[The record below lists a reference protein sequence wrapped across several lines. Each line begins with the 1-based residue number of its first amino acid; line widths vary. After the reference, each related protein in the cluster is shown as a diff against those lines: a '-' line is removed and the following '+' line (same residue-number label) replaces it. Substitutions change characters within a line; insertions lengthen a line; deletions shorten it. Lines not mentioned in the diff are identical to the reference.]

1 MFNRLIRLVS
11 TLALIASL
19 SIAMLA
25 CSSADESEETT
36 TDTTPSDT
44 ATEETATD
52 TVAEEVM
59 EEETVEEDSMAEEV
73 MEEVM
78 EEVAEP
84 EQAAKGT
91 VHITDDLPQ
100 RDGVLRVI
108 GLDIDNFDP
117 DEAYWRGYSIM
128 YDTLTHWYRDHPLV
142 VTDFLPNPE
151 LAESWEFP
159 DDRTIVF
166 HLRSGVK
173 YHDLAPVNG
182 REMTAED
189 VQFSFERRLAP
200 DSRRGALLGPV
211 SSVNVVDADTVEF
224 KFDEPFAPFMTVLS
238 QSFFPVQPPEVLD
251 EFGGYQTWDAMIGTG
266 QYMIDDYEVSA
277 RLSLTRNEEY
287 FRGPNGVTGEQFP
300 YIEKFNIFP
309 DPGEATK
316 MAMYRSGLM
325 DHGPAWEAWGFWGAL
340 DDHVEAL
347 DDRPDLLYHY
357 HSGGG
362 GAYTTYFYGP
372 KLEGIWKNQKLR
384 WAVALYNDISCAAW
398 CAVTGGIQP
407 ARWVAAENP
416 WFVPT
421 EGLTPDGQQF
431 YVNFPDSTMD
441 IEKAKQYVQDAK
453 TELGLPLDEPI
464 ETLMNIRGTDQ
475 AIIDIAGRYVAD
487 LAKIGI
493 EAELRSFDRA
503 EFDKVRKGEF
513 EGIAL
518 MYGSTTVDADGL
530 YYNRYFSESVQNL
543 SGIDDPHMD
552 QLILKGRSTVDPAV
566 RKDVYAELQR
576 YQAELQYDWAV
587 PNWTNT
593 NMFPRWIKN
602 PGPQYTSQQ
611 GDLWLKAWIDM
622 GDSSRRSHDWE

>member
-1 MFNRLIRLVS
+1 
-11 TLALIASL
+11 
-19 SIAMLA
+19 MLA

-36 TDTTPSDT
+36 TDTTPSDS
-44 ATEETATD
+44 ATEETPTE

-59 EEETVEEDSMAEEV
+59 EEETVEEDSMA
-73 MEEVM
+73 EEVM

-238 QSFFPVQPPEVLD
+238 QSFFPVQPPEILD

-277 RLSLTRNEEY
+277 PPL
-287 FRGPNGVTGEQFP
+287 
-300 YIEKFNIFP
+300 P
-309 DPGEATK
+309 DPQ
-316 MAMYRSGLM
+316 RR
-325 DHGPAWEAWGFWGAL
+325 
-340 DDHVEAL
+340 V
-347 DDRPDLLYHY
+347 
-357 HSGGG
+357 
-362 GAYTTYFYGP
+362 
-372 KLEGIWKNQKLR
+372 
-384 WAVALYNDISCAAW
+384 
-398 CAVTGGIQP
+398 
-407 ARWVAAENP
+407 
-416 WFVPT
+416 
-421 EGLTPDGQQF
+421 
-431 YVNFPDSTMD
+431 
-441 IEKAKQYVQDAK
+441 
-453 TELGLPLDEPI
+453 LP
-464 ETLMNIRGTDQ
+464 GT
-475 AIIDIAGRYVAD
+475 
-487 LAKIGI
+487 
-493 EAELRSFDRA
+493 
-503 EFDKVRKGEF
+503 
-513 EGIAL
+513 
-518 MYGSTTVDADGL
+518 
-530 YYNRYFSESVQNL
+530 
-543 SGIDDPHMD
+543 
-552 QLILKGRSTVDPAV
+552 
-566 RKDVYAELQR
+566 
-576 YQAELQYDWAV
+576 
-587 PNWTNT
+587 
-593 NMFPRWIKN
+593 
-602 PGPQYTSQQ
+602 
-611 GDLWLKAWIDM
+611 
-622 GDSSRRSHDWE
+622 